1 MAQPIILSDEEDQT
15 PFTTPLQ
22 SLAKKPRT
30 GPPDPTTHTILVLD
44 DDPTPQKPGPT
55 ATLSSTPSF
64 VAETPMSDLSIVKC
78 TMASS
83 LDPQIR
89 VSSFDKNFC
98 GSDGLICLESDNE
111 SENGPGREN
120 LAKNEAICSGSDDDE
135 DIEWHSRAVNSSCF
149 LGNAD
154 LMQMSEDYSSQPI
167 YPLHDRDMVEDC
179 PDKENFSMEQM
190 SNIPTTKRGKQM
202 NAVKK
207 NGQSEAVGKKKKM
220 TKEERMLLME
230 EKKQKKEQEK
240 LQKAAL
246 KAEAAELKKLE
257 KEKQKWEK
265 GKFAQ
270 KSIVAEIDTKVVE
283 LGSVGGHLLS
293 RFAEKGF
300 TYRITSNPIERS
312 IVWTMTVP
320 EHISQLSP
328 QGIEIQYV
336 LLVYEAEEFCNL
348 VLNESLMDH
357 VSRVRRH
364 YPSYSICFLTNRLM
378 AYINKR
384 EKEQYKNPANSNS
397 WRRPPVEEVLA
408 KLTTHFVR
416 VHSRQCIDEAELAEH
431 VVGLTS
437 SLGSCQF
444 RKKLTRL
451 SVNANGL
458 LVPKD
463 SVDRNLI
470 KKSPWLKALV
480 AIPKVQPRF
489 AIAIWKKYPT
499 MKALLSVYMDPSKS
513 VHEKEFL
520 LKDLTTEGLLGGD
533 RRLGEVCSKRVYRVL
548 MAQSGTIKT
557 DDVEDGADFFRY

>member
-1 MAQPIILSDEEDQT
+1 MAQPIILSDEDQT
-15 PFTTPLQ
+15 PLTTPVQ
-22 SLAKKPRT
+22 SLSKKPRT
-30 GPPDPTTHTILVLD
+30 GPPDGKTHTILVLD
-44 DDPTPQKPGPT
+44 DPTPEKPGPT
-55 ATLSSTPSF
+55 SSLSSTPSF
-64 VAETPMSDLSIVKC
+64 VAETPMSDLVIVKC
-78 TMASS
+78 SMASS
-83 LDPQIR
+83 LDHQR
-89 VSSFDKNFC
+89 SN
-98 GSDGLICLESDNE
+98 GLICLESDNE
-111 SENGPGREN
+111 SEGGSGRDN
-120 LAKNEAICSGSDDDE
+120 LAKNETSSGAADDKNL
-135 DIEWHSRAVNSSCF
+135 EWHSRAVNLSCF

-154 LMQMSEDYSSQPI
+154 LIQTSEDYSSQPTCL
-167 YPLHDRDMVEDC
+167 LHDSDMVEDC
-179 PDKENFSMEQM
+179 PDKENFSIEQM
-190 SNIPTTKRGKQM
+190 SNIPTTRRGKQV
-202 NAVKK
+202 NVVKK
-207 NGQSEAVGKKKKM
+207 TGQAETVGKKKRM

-240 LQKAAL
+240 LQKATL
-246 KAEAAELKKLE
+246 KAEAAEMKKLE
-257 KEKQKWEK
+257 KEKLKWEK

-300 TYRITSNPIERS
+300 TYRIASNPIERS
-312 IVWTMTVP
+312 IVWSMTVP

-328 QGIEIQYV
+328 QGMVIQYV

-348 VLNESLMDH
+348 VLNESFMDH

-364 YPSYSICFLTNRLM
+364 YPSYTICFLTNRLM
-378 AYINKR
+378 AYLHKR
-384 EKEQYKNPANSNS
+384 EKEQYKNLANNNS
-397 WRRPPVEEVLA
+397 WTRPPVEEVLA

-437 SLGSCQF
+437 SLASCQF

-489 AIAIWKKYPT
+489 AMAIWKKYPT
-499 MKALLSVYMDPSKS
+499 MKALLSVYMDPNKS

-548 MAQSGTIKT
+548 MAQNGAIKT
-557 DDVEDGADFFRY
+557 DDVEDGADFFRC